1 MALRQSINYSKSSD
15 LAAKVA
21 AFTAAGGKVTQGP
34 ELKQVPRRPRSEP
47 KAAKR
52 PRQPT
57 TPRRD
62 ESKAKKRQR
71 QHAEIMRSYEGRLS
85 AEELAGILSVS
96 TSQVRKLAETYGVE
110 ILKKGSRAGPSV
122 EQLAGMR
129 RLSAENSTLRDAAK
143 WLGVRPQTLRRWGDE
158 RGITFGR
165 QP

>member
-1 MALRQSINYSKSSD
+1 MALRQSIDNSKSAD
-15 LAAKVA
+15 LAAKIA

-47 KAAKR
+47 KAAER

-57 TPRRD
+57 KPRRD

-71 QHAEIMRSYEGRLS
+71 QHAEIMRSYEGRLN
-85 AEELAGILSVS
+85 ADELADILSVS

-110 ILKKGSRAGPSV
+110 ILKKGSRSGPSV
-122 EQLAGMR
+122 DQLAEMR

-143 WLGVRPQTLRRWGDE
+143 WLGVRPHTLRRWGDE

>member
-1 MALRQSINYSKSSD
+1 MSRPAINNEKAAD

-34 ELKQVPRRPRSEP
+34 ELQQVPRRPRSEP
-47 KAAKR
+47 KTAKR
-52 PRQPT
+52 PRQPS

-71 QHAEIMRSYEGRLS
+71 QHAEIMRSYEGRLN
-85 AEELAGILSVS
+85 ADELADILGVS

-110 ILKKGSRAGPSV
+110 IAKKGSRLGGPSA
-122 EQLAGMR
+122 EQLIEMR
-129 RLSAENSTLRDAAK
+129 RLSAGGSNMTDAAK
-143 WLGVRPQTLRRWGDE
+143 WIGVRRQTLRRWAAE

-165 QP
+165 QS